1 MFYRVTNTVMSPAF
15 DKPMTAQEISKFF
28 NAVMRKNEGETW
40 LINGEVV
47 TEAGV
52 EAIEATFKTPKEA
65 PLHALYRTYPSLG
78 EQLDALY
85 KDIMAG
91 TLDAT
96 GNFASMITAI
106 KEAVPVSDE
115 VFVVQTVFESPE
127 APAENTD
134 SEYVLPPEEEPEEA

>member
-15 DKPMTAQEISKFF
+15 DKPMTAQEISEFF

-91 TLDAT
+91 TLDVT
-96 GNFASMITAI
+96 GNFASMITEV
-106 KEAVPVSDE
+106 KNAVPKTEEVLVVQE
-115 VFVVQTVFESPE
+115 VFKSPE
-127 APAENTD
+127 APEPNTD
-134 SEYVLPPEEEPEEA
+134 TEYTPPPADLPEEV